1 MFASAMGNSSS
12 VPLKEGE
19 NPESYR
25 DTIRSTNEHFT
36 GISEFLSNSIYL
48 YKRDTGEN
56 VKVAVEDGDGS
67 RGVLKAGFHA
77 EHDCKVQVPEMGYL
91 GQELPVGIVIDEK
104 IEYCLPGLVK
114 MSDL

>member
-1 MFASAMGNSSS
+1 MYVLTNSHHVYGAAAIRYRDALKGFSLLMGSDILLLPDSIHQMVL

-48 YKRDTGEN
+48 YKRDTGEII
-56 VKVAVEDGDGS
+56 VA
-67 RGVLKAGFHA
+67 
-77 EHDCKVQVPEMGYL
+77 
-91 GQELPVGIVIDEK
+91 
-104 IEYCLPGLVK
+104 
-114 MSDL
+114 